1 MTTVTRQNIVNGHN
15 VIESDVLSCDVSGR
29 GVSEA
34 YLDCIH
40 CGLCLSSCPTYRVLG
55 TEMDSPRG
63 RIYLMRAFSEGRTKI
78 TDTFVDH
85 MSSCLDCRAC
95 ETACPSGV
103 RFGNM
108 MEEMR
113 GHIAQERAPNLVSRL
128 VLKHIFPYP
137 WRFHVAARLLQLYR
151 QSGISALLRTT
162 GMLNW
167 FAPAYAAAEQMTP
180 EVEFTSGVRRGN
192 IYRALGRRAGTVSFL
207 SGCVMNSLLGDVNR
221 ATVGLL
227 TAAGY
232 DVVVP
237 PDQICCGAL
246 ANHAGFRETAS
257 DMARRNIAAFAAPD
271 VDAIIVN
278 ASGCGA
284 MLVEYPLLI
293 DGAEDFSAKVMDVS
307 SFLAST
313 AIRTRMTHRL
323 ELRVGYDDP
332 CHLIHAQGVSAAPR
346 ELLSG
351 IPGLDLIEV
360 TGADECCGS
369 AGVYNLTQPELSMAI
384 LDRKME
390 NVRKAN
396 LDVLVTGNPGC
407 LFQLQYGARRHGLDL
422 EVVHIAQFL
431 SRALGSGVGGPAI

>member
-1 MTTVTRQNIVNGHN
+1 MSAVTGHGIIDDK
-15 VIESDVLSCDVSGR
+15 VSGHEVSGR
-29 GVSEA
+29 EA
-34 YLDCIH
+34 NEGYLDCIH

-55 TEMDSPRG
+55 TETDSPRG
-63 RIYLMRAFSEGRTKI
+63 RIYLMRAFAEGRTMI
-78 TDTFVDH
+78 TDTFVEH
-85 MSSCLDCRAC
+85 MSTCLDCRAC

-113 GHIAQERAPNLVSRL
+113 GHIVRERGPNPISRM
-128 VLKHIFPYP
+128 VLKQVFPYP
-137 WRFHVAARLLQLYR
+137 GRFHIAARLLQLYR
-151 QSGISALLRTT
+151 KSGISQILRTT
-162 GMLNW
+162 GLLKR
-167 FAPAYAAAEQMTP
+167 FAPAYARAEEMIP
-180 EVEFTSGVRRGN
+180 EVEFTSGVRPGSVYPAHGLRE
-192 IYRALGRRAGTVSFL
+192 GTLSFL

-232 DVVVP
+232 DVAVP
-237 PDQICCGAL
+237 AGQICCGAL

-257 DMARRNIAAFAAPD
+257 DMARTNLAAFSAPD

-278 ASGCGA
+278 ASGCSA
-284 MLVEYPLLI
+284 MLAEYPLLI
-293 DGAEDFSAKVMDVS
+293 DGAEEFSAKVMDVS

-313 AIRTRMTHRL
+313 SIQTRLSHRL
-323 ELRVGYDDP
+323 GLRVGYDDP
-332 CHLIHAQGVSAAPR
+332 CHLIHAQGVSGAPR

-351 IPGLDLIEV
+351 IEGLNLIEI

-369 AGVYNLTQPELSMAI
+369 AGVYNLTEPELSMEI

-390 NVRKAN
+390 NVRAAN

-407 LFQLQYGARRHGLDL
+407 LFQLQYGVRRHGLDL
-422 EVVHIAQFL
+422 EVVHIAEFL
-431 SRALGSGVGGPAI
+431 SRAMGSASGGPAI

>member
-1 MTTVTRQNIVNGHN
+1 MSAVTGHG
-15 VIESDVLSCDVSGR
+15 ILDDKASDHDANAG
-29 GVSEA
+29 

-63 RIYLMRAFSEGRTKI
+63 RIYLMRAFAEGRTTI
-78 TDTFVDH
+78 TDTFVEH
-85 MSSCLDCRAC
+85 MSTCLDCRAC

-113 GHIAQERAPNLVSRL
+113 GHIVAERVPNLISRI
-128 VLKHIFPYP
+128 VLKHVFPYP
-137 WRFHVAARLLQLYR
+137 ARFHVAARLLQLYR
-151 QSGISALLRTT
+151 KSGMSQILRTT
-162 GMLNW
+162 GLLKR
-167 FAPAYAAAEQMTP
+167 FAPAYAAAEEMTP
-180 EVEFTSGVRRGN
+180 EVEFTSGVRPGTV
-192 IYRALGRRAGTVSFL
+192 YPALGGREGRVSFL
-207 SGCVMNSLLGDVNR
+207 SGCVMNSLLGEVNR

-237 PDQICCGAL
+237 ADQICCGAL

-257 DMARRNIAAFAAPD
+257 DMARTNLAAFSAPD

-278 ASGCGA
+278 ASGCSA

-293 DGAEDFSAKVMDVS
+293 DGAEEFSSKVMDVA

-313 AIRTRMTHRL
+313 SIQTRLTNRL

-332 CHLIHAQGVSAAPR
+332 CHLIHAQGVSGAPR

-351 IPGLDLIEV
+351 IPGVDLIEI

-369 AGVYNLTQPELSMAI
+369 AGVYNLTEPELSMEI
-384 LDRKME
+384 LDRKMV
-390 NVRKAN
+390 NVQAAN

-407 LFQLQYGARRHGLDL
+407 LFQIQYGVRRHGLDL
-422 EVVHIAQFL
+422 EVLHIAEFL
-431 SRALGSGVGGPAI
+431 ARAMSAVPTAAS

>member
-1 MTTVTRQNIVNGHN
+1 MSAVTGHGAIDDKTVDKAG
-15 VIESDVLSCDVSGR
+15 SDDVSSIDANAG
-29 GVSEA
+29 

-63 RIYLMRAFSEGRTKI
+63 RIYLMRAFAEGRTTI
-78 TDTFVDH
+78 TDSFARH

-113 GHIAQERAPNLVSRL
+113 GQIAIERAPNLVSRL
-128 VLKHIFPYP
+128 VLKHVFPYP
-137 WRFHVAARLLQLYR
+137 GRFHIAARLLQLYR
-151 QSGISALLRTT
+151 KSGMSGFLRTT
-162 GMLNW
+162 GLLKR
-167 FAPAYAAAEQMTP
+167 FAPAYAGAEEMTP
-180 EVEFTSGVRRGN
+180 EVEFTYGVRPGN
-192 IYRALGRRAGTVSFL
+192 IYRALGRREGTVSFL
-207 SGCVMNSLLGDVNR
+207 SGCVMNSLLGEVNR
-221 ATVGLL
+221 ATVALL

-232 DVVVP
+232 DVIVP

-257 DMARRNIAAFAAPD
+257 DMARTNLAAFSAPD

-293 DGAEDFSAKVMDVS
+293 DGAEEFSAKVMDVS

-313 AIRTRMTHRL
+313 SIQIRLTHRL
-323 ELRVGYDDP
+323 KLRVGYDDP
-332 CHLIHAQGVSAAPR
+332 CHLIHAQGVSDAPR
-346 ELLSG
+346 ALLSG

-369 AGVYNLTQPELSMAI
+369 AGVYNLTEPELSMEI
-384 LDRKME
+384 LDQKME
-390 NVRKAN
+390 NVRAAN
-396 LDVLVTGNPGC
+396 LDVIVTGNPGC
-407 LFQLQYGARRHGLDL
+407 LFQLQYGVRRHGLDL
-422 EVVHIAQFL
+422 EVVHIAEFL
-431 SRALGSGVGGPAI
+431 QRAMGSDVRAPAG

>member
-1 MTTVTRQNIVNGHN
+1 MSAVAGQGIVN
-15 VIESDVLSCDVSGR
+15 DRVSGS
-29 GVSEA
+29 GAGEA

-40 CGLCLSSCPTYRVLG
+40 CGLCLSACPTYRVLG

-63 RIYLMRAFSEGRTKI
+63 RIYLMRAFSEGRTTI
-78 TDTFVDH
+78 TDTFARH

-95 ETACPSGV
+95 EPACPSGV

-113 GHIAQERAPNLVSRL
+113 GHIARERAPNLVSRI
-128 VLKHIFPYP
+128 VLKHVFPFP
-137 WRFHVAARLLQLYR
+137 GRFHVAARLLQLYR
-151 QSGISALLRTT
+151 TSGMSGILRTT
-162 GMLNW
+162 GLLKR
-167 FAPAYAAAEQMTP
+167 FAPAYAAAEEMTP
-180 EVEFTSGVRRGN
+180 EVEFTSGVRPGN
-192 IYRALGRRAGTVSFL
+192 IYRARGRRAGTVSFL
-207 SGCVMNSLLGDVNR
+207 SGCVMNSLLGAVNR

-257 DMARRNIAAFAAPD
+257 DMARTNLVAFSLSE

-293 DGAEDFSAKVMDVS
+293 DGAEGFSAKVMDVS

-313 AIRTRMTHRL
+313 SIQTRLTHRL

-332 CHLIHAQGVSAAPR
+332 CHLIHVQGVSSAPR

-351 IPGLDLIEV
+351 VPGVDLIEV

-369 AGVYNLTQPELSMAI
+369 AGVYNLTEPELSMEI

-390 NVRKAN
+390 NVRAAN

-407 LFQLQYGARRHGLDL
+407 LFQLQYGVRRHGLDL
-422 EVVHIAQFL
+422 AVVHIAEFL
-431 SRALGSGVGGPAI
+431 SRAMGSGVGESTI